1 MAKAIMENNS
11 ETFRE
16 ERSALCQL
24 LPSTIGRSAMDA
36 TQDDPGLWP
45 WVYGLARHFICAS
58 MRRDLNCYSMV
69 DRCTLQ
75 AKVVSSA
82 IDWHAPRNWVQRYSA
97 TSDAMPMAL
106 LGVAEP
112 NASYSYHD
120 LDCWRVRQNFW
131 ETRRQVPK

>member
-1 MAKAIMENNS
+1 MAKPRPVHGSDCNNSMAQAIMENNC
-11 ETFRE
+11 ETFRT
-16 ERSALCQL
+16 ERSSLYRL
-24 LPSTIGRSAMDA
+24 LSSIIDRSAMDA

-82 IDWHAPRNWVQRYSA
+82 IDWHAPRIWLLHCST

-112 NASYSYHD
+112 NASYS
-120 LDCWRVRQNFW
+120 
-131 ETRRQVPK
+131 